1 MAAATATIRLFLRDV
16 IGISDVAG
24 GNVHARRDAIRNE
37 GLFVMDD
44 LSEFDEEDIKV
55 LCSSVRK
62 PGGTVPDPT
71 DPNRRIPNPGY
82 NIPAIAE
89 KRLRLAAYGARI
101 YKMVGRGI
109 SPESL
114 SRDRLREFE
123 NHKRAIDEHEDSESM
138 PPVSKVN
145 GIMKALDLIPI
156 HLRERIGTRKVSLSY
171 VIRKDAN
178 PPNLGPLAPNRVTSD
193 EHDTLMDELIAVTP
207 HDGAEYTEDNAKVY
221 QILQEVVNG
230 TSHESSIKQH
240 RRGRDCRSAY
250 LSLVQQNM
258 GSSKW
263 DRIIETCESYLLR
276 TEWNGKNVRF
286 TLKMHI
292 SKHRDAHNE
301 LVRAS
306 QFVAYEVPNDHTRV
320 GRLLKSIT
328 SKDGAILS
336 AITHIQG
343 TTEMRENF
351 EETADFLLLTAP
363 AAKEIER
370 SYRISAVLTGNGGG
384 KQKSSVPRSGY
395 GSTGVELRYHTRKEY
410 DRLNQSQKRELH
422 EWRKASNAKGEN
434 ANNSDS
440 ANRISSLEMQL
451 KELKE
456 ENNNMKV
463 RISALTSDEKRGDRH
478 PLTNPLNQLNQR
490 NS

>member
-1 MAAATATIRLFLRDV
+1 MAAATATMRIFLRDV
-16 IGISDVAG
+16 IGIPDAV

-37 GLFVMDD
+37 GLYSMDD
-44 LSEFDEEDIKV
+44 LAEFDEQDVKI
-55 LCSSVRK
+55 LCSSMRK
-62 PGGTVPDPT
+62 PGGMIPDPA
-71 DPNRRIPNPGY
+71 DPNRMIPNPGY
-82 NIPAIAE
+82 NVPAIAE

-101 YKMVGRGI
+101 YKMVGRNVN
-109 SPESL
+109 PEAL
-114 SRDRLREFE
+114 SRLRLREFE
-123 NHKRAIDEHEDSESM
+123 NHKRAIEEHEDPEPM
-138 PPVSKVN
+138 PQVSKVN

-171 VIRKDAN
+171 VIRENAN
-178 PPNLGPLAPNRVTSD
+178 PPNLQPLVADRITSND
-193 EHDTLMDELIAVTP
+193 YDTLMDELIAVTP
-207 HDGAEYTEDNAKVY
+207 HNGAEYTEDNAKVN

-230 TSHESSIKQH
+230 TSHESLIKQH
-240 RRGRDCRSAY
+240 RRGRDGRSAY
-250 LSLVQQNM
+250 LALVQHNM

-263 DRIIETCESYLLR
+263 DRIIETCENYLLR
-276 TEWNGKNVRF
+276 NEWNGKNVRF

-328 SKDGAILS
+328 SKDGAILA

-343 TTEMRENF
+343 TTAMRESF
-351 EETADFLLLTAP
+351 EEAADFLLLTAP

-370 SYRISAVLTGNGGG
+370 SYRISAVVTGNGGES
-384 KQKSSVPRSGY
+384 QKSTAQKSGY
-395 GSTGVELRYHTRKEY
+395 GASGVEFRYHTRKEY
-410 DRLNQSQKRELH
+410 DRLNQKQKRELH
-422 EWRKASNAKGEN
+422 EWRKSANAKSGNNN
-434 ANNSDS
+434 AGNT
-440 ANRISSLEMQL
+440 NRIASLETQL
-451 KELKE
+451 KELIE

-463 RISALTSDEKRGDRH
+463 RISALSSNNHNKDDRH
-478 PLTNPLNQLNQR
+478 PLTNPLNQR

>member
-1 MAAATATIRLFLRDV
+1 MAAAIATIRNYLRDV
-16 IGISDVAG
+16 IGIADVT
-24 GNVHARRDAIRNE
+24 GNVHARRDAIRDE
-37 GLFVMDD
+37 GIGSMDD
-44 LSEFDEEDIKV
+44 FPEFDEEDIKV

-62 PGGTVPDPT
+62 PGGTVQDPT
-71 DPNRRIPNPGY
+71 DRNRRIPNPGY
-82 NIPAIAE
+82 SIPAIAE

-101 YKMVGRGI
+101 YSMIGRNI
-109 SPESL
+109 VPESL
-114 SRDRLREFE
+114 SRERLREFE
-123 NHKRAIDEHEDSESM
+123 HHKRAVDEHEDPELM

-171 VIRKDAN
+171 VIRDNAEPAN
-178 PPNLGPLAPNRVTSD
+178 LEPLAPDRVTSD
-193 EHDTLMDELIAVTP
+193 EFETLMDELIAVTP
-207 HDGAEYTEDNAKVY
+207 HEGAEYTEDNAKVY

-240 RRGRDCRSAY
+240 RRARDGRSAY
-250 LSLVQQNM
+250 LSLVQHNM

-263 DRIIETCESYLLR
+263 DRIIETCENYLLR
-276 TEWNGKNVRF
+276 NEWNGKNVRF

-292 SKHRDAHNE
+292 TKHRDAHNE

-306 QFVAYEVPNDHTRV
+306 QFVSYEVPNDHTRV

-343 TTEMRENF
+343 TSEMRESF
-351 EETADFLLLTAP
+351 EEAADFLLLTAP

-370 SYRISAVLTGNGGG
+370 SYRISAIMTGSGGDRH
-384 KQKSSVPRSGY
+384 KKNAAPKNGY

-410 DRLNQSQKRELH
+410 DRLNQNQKKELH
-422 EWRKASNAKGEN
+422 EWRKSTNAKDDKS
-434 ANNSDS
+434 NS
-440 ANRISSLEMQL
+440 RISSLETQL
-451 KELKE
+451 KELID

-463 RISALTSDEKRGDRH
+463 RISALTSNQIKSDRH
-478 PLTNPLNQLNQR
+478 PLSNPLNQR
-490 NS
+490 DS